1 MKKNVF
7 TVFIDPIVTIDA
19 FLNLFI
25 LYIPVSP
32 HSGIYRGKTPNFIKS
47 VIKNRK
53 YVKKMKKNK
62 NFYPRISILG
72 ARCEIILG

>member
-1 MKKNVF
+1 MTWVVSVPMDENK
-7 TVFIDPIVTIDA
+7 
-19 FLNLFI
+19 LCSLLI
-25 LYIPVSP
+25 LYTPVP
-32 HSGIYRGKTPNFIKS
+32 QHPGIYRGETPNFIKS

>member
-1 MKKNVF
+1 MSVYF
-7 TVFIDPIVTIDA
+7 EI
-19 FLNLFI
+19 LI
-25 LYIPVSP
+25 LYIPVYC
-32 HSGIYRGKTPNFIKS
+32 HTGIYRGKTPNFIKS